1 MYKGKLIAVIAFVAI
16 FSILF
21 CSALSGA
28 EQLSVQSM
36 HTSISRMEENLRSP
50 FAKAG
55 LEMTIWDFYRA
66 RVALSPNKYEAR
78 EDFQKGFRE
87 SFAIFQKRLTAG
99 NFQQIQYKIKED
111 DLKSFEKSFEKN
123 RVKYLEFMKSMAVTE
138 YFPPYYPVNFIT
150 ESQLYYSLLLFD
162 VGKDLLTKARKLT
175 YIYPFCD
182 D

>member
-36 HTSISRMEENLRSP
+36 DTSINRMEDNLRSP

-55 LEMTIWDFYRA
+55 LEMTIWNFYRA
-66 RVALSPNKYEAR
+66 RVALSPNKYETTGY
-78 EDFQKGFRE
+78 FQKGFRE
-87 SFAIFQKRLTAG
+87 SFAIFHKRLTAG
-99 NFQQIQYKIKED
+99 NFQEIQYKIKED

-123 RVKYLEFMKSMAVTE
+123 RVKYMEFVKSMAVSQ
-138 YFPPYYPVNFIT
+138 YFPPYYPVNLIT

-162 VGKDLLTKARKLT
+162 VGKELLTKARKFT